1 MNDVPEL
8 YPLSSVNTVIP
19 TTKPHGLY
27 FALRYLY
34 EGYDDIVDPWEES
47 KPKPKLKVD
56 YDLADV
62 DSLLKKHGKLCHLIS
77 DMEKKRN
84 QRLNSSKIA
93 NISSHF

>member
-19 TTKPHGLY
+19 TTKPQGLY

-47 KPKPKLKVD
+47 KPKLKVD

-62 DSLLKKHGKLCHLIS
+62 DSLLKKAWQTVPS
-77 DMEKKRN
+77 NFRYVEKT
-84 QRLNSSKIA
+84 QSKT
-93 NISSHF
+93 